1 MVNKTLMSPIRFVLG
16 LICGVLLSACQNAED
31 LIHAARFDDLVKLRE
46 CVESGV
52 CLDHADPAGETALFH
67 TIGMGSTEAFRLL
80 LEHGANVHHQDFQGN
95 TVLHKAMTYN
105 QSQMALELIK
115 RGLGVNVTNKV
126 GGSALHYAVR
136 GANHEMVSLL
146 LSQGADTRL
155 INSEGNTPLEILK
168 NMYEREGL
176 FDTMGRSISREQII
190 KTFSALTNTITNK

>member
-1 MVNKTLMSPIRFVLG
+1 M
-16 LICGVLLSACQNAED
+16 
-31 LIHAARFDDLVKLRE
+31 
-46 CVESGV
+46 
-52 CLDHADPAGETALFH
+52 
-67 TIGMGSTEAFRLL
+67 

-146 LSQGADTRL
+146 LSQGANTRL